1 MAKNRLFGVIT
12 GLFCSYFGIAQAHYT
27 LGVGVRGGNPL
38 GVTGKYFLS
47 ETSAVEGILAYQLVR
62 GYGIVGLYEYHGA
75 IGREPLN
82 WFAGAG
88 GSLMAFSIDKK
99 VTIGVDAILGIEYTL
114 VRRPINFSID
124 WKPGYSSYYRWK
136 LDQVAVSVRYTPF

>member
-1 MAKNRLFGVIT
+1 MLKTRIFGAIL
-12 GLFCSYFGIAQAHYT
+12 GLFCSSFVFAQAHYT

-38 GVTGKYFLS
+38 GVTGKYFFS
-47 ETSAVEGILAYQLVR
+47 EKSAVEGILGYQLVR
-62 GYGIVGLYEYHGA
+62 GYSLTGLYEFHGA

-88 GSLMAFSIDKK
+88 GSLAAFSIDRK
-99 VTIGVDAILGIEYTL
+99 VTVGVDAILGIEYTL
-114 VRRPINFSID
+114 VRQPINFSVD
-124 WKPGYSSYYRWK
+124 WKPGYSSFYRWK